1 MERYEGWGS
10 VNIAKVIVDVQAK
23 AINQTFD
30 YLIPERFRD
39 ILSVG
44 MRVIVPFGPRKITGF
59 VVARKETSEFDHLK
73 EIIDVLDI
81 SPVLTDELLQLGKW
95 VAEDTLTLYITAY
108 QAMLPQVLK
117 AQYKK
122 ELIRNTDE
130 ELTPELEHLFA
141 GRDVIRYEEFVQS
154 MIPYGKLQQAI
165 QEGTI
170 VINYLVKSRVTKKF
184 VTFIEPNKD
193 IYLLEEALMDLSPSA
208 KKQRHVLSFFLEFPE
223 AVEQRKLFSLTNTN
237 RTVVKALLEK
247 GLLREYKKEVYRDPY
262 EDRLFE
268 KTLPLPLTE
277 QQELALNP
285 IKETITSHKHDVFLV
300 HGVTG
305 SGKTEIYLQ
314 AIQEVIKQG
323 KEAIVLVPEIS
334 LTPQMVKRFKG
345 RFGNDVAVMHSA
357 LSNGEKYD
365 EWRKI
370 HAKEVKVVVGARSAI
385 FAPFENLGIIIIDEE
400 HETTYKQEDQPRYH
414 ARDVA
419 IKRGQYHQCPV
430 VLGSATPTL
439 ESYARAKKGVY
450 QLATLDKRTNNKAM
464 PTVEIIDM
472 RNELHEGNRTM
483 FSVALKHEMENAIER
498 GEQIVL
504 LLNRRGYS
512 TFVMCRDCGHVKRC
526 PHCDIALT
534 YHKNSN
540 QLKCHYC
547 AYEERLPL
555 VCPECNSESIRY
567 FGTGTQRVE
576 EALTQLIPH
585 ASIIRMDVDTTRKKG
600 AHEKLL
606 KKFANKEAD
615 ILLGTQMIAKGLDF
629 ANVTLVGV
637 LTSDSMLH
645 LPDFRSSE
653 KTFQLLTQVSGR
665 AGRHEL
671 PGRVIVQTYT
681 PEHYSIQLA
690 SEYDYEKFFLH
701 EMQIR
706 KKFRY
711 PPYVFLA
718 LITVSHQNHV
728 KAVQIASRIAQLLLK
743 VVSKDTIVLGPTPSP
758 IARMKDRYRY
768 QCMIKYKN
776 EPKLRS
782 SIKKIMDLYVDEMRK
797 EDLTITVDMQPY
809 HLM

>member
-1 MERYEGWGS
+1 M
-10 VNIAKVIVDVQAK
+10 NIASVIVDVQAK
-23 AINQTFD
+23 SINQTFD
-30 YLIPERFRD
+30 YLIPERYVD
-39 ILSVG
+39 ILTTG

-59 VVARKETSEFDHLK
+59 VVGLKDNSEFDKLK
-73 EIIDVLDI
+73 EIIEVLDI
-81 SPVLTDELLQLGKW
+81 EPVLTEELLELGKW
-95 VAEDTLTLYITAY
+95 VADDTLTMYITAY

-122 ELIRNTDE
+122 ELVRNTDE
-130 ELTPELEHLFA
+130 RLPEDLEFLFA
-141 GRDVIRYEEFVQS
+141 GRDYISFEEFEQS
-154 MIPYGKLQQAI
+154 SIPYSKLQKAI
-165 QEGTI
+165 QETAI
-170 VINYLVKSRVTKKF
+170 SINYLVKSKITKKY
-184 VTFIEPNKD
+184 VTFVEPNKE
-193 IYLLEEALMDLSPSA
+193 IYLIEESLMDLPQNA
-208 KKQRHVLSFFLEFPE
+208 TKQRELLGYFIKHPNPI
-223 AVEQRKLFSLTNTN
+223 EQGKLLKLTNTT
-237 RTVVKALLEK
+237 RSTIKTLIEK
-247 GLLREYKKEVYRDPY
+247 GLLREYKQEVYRNPY
-262 EDRLFE
+262 DENAFE
-268 KTLPLPLTE
+268 RTYPLTLTE
-277 QQELALNP
+277 QQERAILP
-285 IKETITSHKHDVFLV
+285 IKEKIEKQEHDVFLV

-314 AIQEVIKQG
+314 AIQEVLEKG

-345 RFGNDVAVMHSA
+345 RFGDKVAVMHSA

-370 HAKEVKVVVGARSAI
+370 QSKEVSVVVGARSAI
-385 FAPFENLGIIIIDEE
+385 FAPFENIGIIIIDEE

-439 ESYARAKKGVY
+439 ESFARAQKGVY
-450 QLATLDKRTNNKAM
+450 TLATLDKRTNEKEM
-464 PTVEIIDM
+464 PEVSIVDM
-472 RNELHEGNRTM
+472 REELHSGNRSM
-483 FSVALKHEMENAIER
+483 FSQVLKESIEQTIAR

-512 TFVMCRDCGHVKRC
+512 TFVMCRDCGHVKEC

-534 YHKNSN
+534 YHKRNN

-547 AYEERLPL
+547 SYEEPMPN
-555 VCPECNSESIRY
+555 VCPECSSDSIRY

-576 EALTQLIPH
+576 ESLSQLMPH
-585 ASIIRMDVDTTRKKG
+585 VRVIRMDVDTTRKKG

-606 KKFANKEAD
+606 KQFANKEAD

-629 ANVTLVGV
+629 GNVTLVGV
-637 LTSDSMLH
+637 LTADSMLH

-671 PGRVIVQTYT
+671 PGQVIIQTYT
-681 PEHYSIQLA
+681 PEHYSIQL
-690 SEYDYEKFFLH
+690 SSQYDYKQFFLQ
-701 EMQIR
+701 EMHIR
-706 KKFRY
+706 RKFRY

-718 LITVSHQNHV
+718 LITVSHPNHV
-728 KAVQIASRIAQLLLK
+728 RAIQFTQRIVHYLSK
-743 VVSKDTIVLGPTPSP
+743 VVQEETTTVLGPTPSP
-758 IARMKDRYRY
+758 VTRVKDRYRY

-776 EPKLRS
+776 EPDLRRN
-782 SIKKIMDLYVDEMRK
+782 IKKIINLYEEEMRK
-797 EDLTITVDMQPY
+797 ENLLITVDMQPY